1 MLGWGVRAEVGVRHL
16 EKAVMEQL
24 PEGVRVLLEGKEK
37 EPDRRRA
44 WVGARGDV
52 TSSKSGEEKVRS
64 QKKEKA
70 LNMVKALELT
80 TNVQEIQVTEKY
92 IK

>member
-1 MLGWGVRAEVGVRHL
+1 M
-16 EKAVMEQL
+16 
-24 PEGVRVLLEGKEK
+24 
-37 EPDRRRA
+37 
-44 WVGARGDV
+44 GARGDV

-80 TNVQEIQVTEKY
+80 TNVQEIQVTEKIY
-92 IK
+92 